1 MPTHD
6 GLDRRSFLKTAGGAL
21 AIGLAPTADTPVA
34 AQALTE
40 KNRLE
45 RIATN
50 SYALRQLFKTRSRPG
65 GGRGASGSGRGTAE
79 GGRVARVN
87 PG

>member
-6 GLDRRSFLKTAGGAL
+6 GLDRRSFLKTAGGGL
-21 AIGLAPTADTPVA
+21 AIGLAPTADKPVA

-50 SYALRQLFKTRSRPG
+50 SYALRQLFKNRSRPG
-65 GGRGASGSGRGTAE
+65 GGRGAGGGGRGTAE
-79 GGRVARVN
+79 GGRVARVK